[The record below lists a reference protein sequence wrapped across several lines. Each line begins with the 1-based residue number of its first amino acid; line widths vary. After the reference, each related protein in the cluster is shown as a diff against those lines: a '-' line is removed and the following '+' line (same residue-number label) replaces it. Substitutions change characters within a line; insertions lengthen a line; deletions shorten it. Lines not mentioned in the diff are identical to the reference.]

1 MDAEHIAW
9 SSDTAQAG
17 WIGPR
22 LSLFGSGV
30 VTSVIPSGFDAYA
43 RLLHPANGRGG
54 APVRWA
60 DVAAW
65 SGVPLERDG
74 QFADVAVPQHRPAT
88 PSPAAGGRPEE
99 GSLESADAAAL
110 VDVLEAHTKAGARC
124 WFCLWEGFGGIGGQG
139 VAMLMAT
146 MPRRGR
152 RWRRSRRRPGLPI
165 PFGRGNRLVLPMFRG
180 RTARRA
186 RPAAYLGPSVY
197 TGPTPE
203 FVPTGPVP
211 AAAFAGPRVE
221 LPNRN
226 YLLYSGGVSG
236 ALALVASERQTPNL
250 WWPADRAWCVAT
262 EIDLPWTYV
271 GGSAELIDAI
281 LADPRLEAMP
291 VEAEDSH
298 WSRVPAWVDE
308 RAEAAAREL
317 LAHGRATALTDW
329 GTVEARLRRP
339 RRWRDGEL
347 TIGGPGRSG
356 WTRIDRRSEADL
368 HRNVHDSI
376 ADAIVDTAL
385 DAGS

>member
-9 SSDTAQAG
+9 SSDTAQAD

-22 LSLFGSGV
+22 LSPFSSGV
-30 VTSVIPSGFDAYA
+30 ASLVIPGGFDAYA

-60 DVAAW
+60 EVAAW

-110 VDVLEAHTKAGARC
+110 VDVLEAHTKAGALC
-124 WFCLWEGFGGIGGQG
+124 WFCLWEGYGWIGGQG

-146 MPRRGR
+146 KPRRWPRIPRLLRPRVRMPPRFGR
-152 RWRRSRRRPGLPI
+152 RFRFRFGLR
-165 PFGRGNRLVLPMFRG
+165 F
-180 RTARRA
+180 RA
-186 RPAAYLGPSVY
+186 RSKPRPSIY
-197 TGPTPE
+197 TGPRPE

-226 YLLYSGGVSG
+226 YLLYSGEVSG
-236 ALALVASERQTPNL
+236 ALALVASEHQTPNL
-250 WWPADRAWCVAT
+250 WWPADRCWCVAT

-271 GGSAELIDAI
+271 GGSAELIGAI

-291 VEAEDSH
+291 AEPEDRF
-298 WSRVPAWVDE
+298 WSCAPAWVDE
-308 RAEAAAREL
+308 RADAAAREL
-317 LAHGRATALTDW
+317 LAHGRATVSTQW

-368 HRNVHDSI
+368 YRNAHDSI
-376 ADAIVDTAL
+376 ADAIVNMAL
-385 DAGS
+385 DDGS